1 MLDSFDSDVAF
12 SRHILVLLARS
23 LFVTVLSLFGAAA
36 AYVLYIVACRRIS
49 VYRSPLQN
57 LPGPKK
63 AHWFKGNFVDVKEG
77 DSSRLLEEW
86 VGTYGHILK
95 YYAVLGTPK
104 LLAVDPVAVSYILQ
118 QHDTFQKSELVRF
131 SLDTL
136 TGHGKRSCLSLGIS
150 HFQLSHLQSPAFG
163 PTQVR
168 NFTPLFLEK
177 SLELRDVWVDRL
189 SNSTRKDGRLSLD
202 VFRWLN
208 KAALDIIGLAGF
220 GYAFDSLH
228 SPDDKQSEL
237 YEAIRSIMSTFNSFN
252 SRNLFFVLQLFFPM
266 MSLQPTS
273 RSRIIDDA
281 FVVIQRIGS
290 QLIQDRKTAIF
301 AEHSAGSGAVEKQD
315 VSGHDLLS
323 LLVRSNIAADM
334 PENMRLSD
342 SEILSQIPTFLLAGH
357 ETSSSAISWTLLA
370 LACHPSVQTKLR
382 AELLTCPTDTPTME
396 QLNVLPYLEGVVREA
411 LRIYTPAAGT
421 QRIAMRDAEIPLQ
434 KPFTDKHG
442 VLRSTVRVSKGDLV
456 VIPIQLLNRSTEI
469 WGEDASEFRPERW
482 EDAPE
487 ASKELPSIYGH
498 LLTFIA
504 GAHACIGYRFAVM
517 EIKALLFT
525 LVRAFE
531 FELALL
537 PEDIARRSGI
547 IARPV
552 LASNPAAGSRCHC

>member
-1 MLDSFDSDVAF
+1 
-12 SRHILVLLARS
+12 
-23 LFVTVLSLFGAAA
+23 
-36 AYVLYIVACRRIS
+36 
-49 VYRSPLQN
+49 
-57 LPGPKK
+57 
-63 AHWFKGNFVDVKEG
+63 
-77 DSSRLLEEW
+77 
-86 VGTYGHILK
+86 
-95 YYAVLGTPK
+95 
-104 LLAVDPVAVSYILQ
+104 
-118 QHDTFQKSELVRF
+118 
-131 SLDTL
+131 
-136 TGHGKRSCLSLGIS
+136 
-150 HFQLSHLQSPAFG
+150 
-163 PTQVR
+163 
-168 NFTPLFLEK
+168 
-177 SLELRDVWVDRL
+177 
-189 SNSTRKDGRLSLD
+189 
-202 VFRWLN
+202 
-208 KAALDIIGLAGF
+208 
-220 GYAFDSLH
+220 
-228 SPDDKQSEL
+228 
-237 YEAIRSIMSTFNSFN
+237 MSTFNS
-252 SRNLFFVLQLFFPM
+252 RHLFFVLQLFFPVFRPI
-266 MSLQPTS
+266 PTS
-273 RSRIIDDA
+273 RSRIIDGA

-323 LLVRSNIAADM
+323 LLVRSNIAADI

-382 AELLTCPTDTPTME
+382 AELLTCPTDMPTME
-396 QLNVLPYLEGVVREA
+396 QLNALPYLEGVVREA

-421 QRIAMRDAEIPLQ
+421 QRIAMCDAEIPLQ

-547 IARPV
+547 VARPV
-552 LASNPAAGSRCHC
+552 LASNPAAGSQMPLLIRLANRD